1 MKNTQKLSR
10 VFLDTS
16 VLLSGLNSPFGAS
29 AFILSLFKLKELIIV
44 ISPEVILEAEKVIE
58 TKFPLLKIP
67 FLDFL
72 SSRPTITKKLTAKE
86 IKSAYKIIN
95 SEDAPILAGAI
106 KGKVDFLITLDKN
119 FLKLIKPFEKRIG
132 FKILTPKE
140 FLEFLRRNL

>member
-1 MKNTQKLSR
+1 MKNTQKLSK

-16 VLLSGLNSPFGAS
+16 VLLSGLNSPLGAS
-29 AFILSLFKLKELIIV
+29 ALILSLFKLKEHIIV
-44 ISPEVILEAEKVIE
+44 IPPEVILEAEKVIE

-72 SSRPTITKKLTAKE
+72 SSGPMITKKLTAKE

-140 FLEFLRRNL
+140 FLGVLRRNL

>member
-1 MKNTQKLSR
+1 MKNTQKLFKL
-10 VFLDTS
+10 FLDTS

-29 AFILSLFKLKELIIV
+29 AFILALFKLKKLIIV

-72 SSRPTITKKLTAKE
+72 SSGPMITKKLTAKE
-86 IKSAYKIIN
+86 IKPAYRIIN

-106 KGKVDFLITLDKN
+106 KGKVDFLITLDKK
-119 FLKLIKPFEKRIG
+119 FLKTIKPFEKKIG
-132 FKILTPKE
+132 FKVFTPKE
-140 FLEFLRRNL
+140 FLEVFRRNL

>member
-1 MKNTQKLSR
+1 MKNTQKLFKI
-10 VFLDTS
+10 FLDTS

-29 AFILSLFKLKELIIV
+29 AFILSLFKLKKLIIV
-44 ISPEVILEAEKVIE
+44 ISPEVILEAEKLIE

-72 SSRPTITKKLTAKE
+72 ASKPIITKKLTAKE

-106 KGKVDFLITLDKN
+106 KGKVNFLITLDKK
-119 FLKLIKPFEKRIG
+119 FLKIIKPFEKKIG
-132 FKILTPKE
+132 FKVLTPKE
-140 FLEFLRRNL
+140 FLEVFRRNL

>member
-1 MKNTQKLSR
+1 MKNTQKLSK

-29 AFILSLFKLKELIIV
+29 AFILSLFKLKKLIIV

-72 SSRPTITKKLTAKE
+72 SSGPMITKKLTAKE
-86 IKSAYKIIN
+86 IKSAYRIIN
-95 SEDAPILAGAI
+95 SEDAPILGGAI
-106 KGKVDFLITLDKN
+106 KGKVDFLITLDKK
-119 FLKLIKPFEKRIG
+119 FLKTIKPFEK
-132 FKILTPKE
+132 KIRFEVLTPKE
-140 FLEFLRRNL
+140 FLEVFRRYL

>member
-1 MKNTQKLSR
+1 MKNTQKLFKL
-10 VFLDTS
+10 FLDTS

-29 AFILSLFKLKELIIV
+29 AFILALFKLKKLIIV

-72 SSRPTITKKLTAKE
+72 SSRPMITKKLTAKE
-86 IKSAYKIIN
+86 IKPAYRIIN

-106 KGKVDFLITLDKN
+106 KGKVDFLITLDKK
-119 FLKLIKPFEKRIG
+119 FLKTIKPFEKKIG
-132 FKILTPKE
+132 FKFFAPKE
-140 FLEFLRRNL
+140 FLEVFKRNL